1 MLIINFIPDSDREDL
16 SEKIKSGLDD
26 YKKIWKNDSTRVVK
40 AVEKT
45 TGLKFIEKEIN
56 AIVFS
61 STLNSRSFPLS
72 LNADLELDIKKGL
85 LVHELCHRLL
95 SGNHIRVRFDNYKD
109 ISLEIHKVLNLILYD
124 IWVEVYGTKLANKM
138 VEWESRSRRGIYKKA
153 WDWALGFDKKERKSK
168 FNIFRKRKG

>member
-1 MLIINFIPDSDREDL
+1 MPDSDREDL
-16 SEKIKSGLDD
+16 SEKIKRGLDD
-26 YKKIWKNDSTRVVK
+26 YKKIWNNDNLRIIK
-40 AVEKT
+40 AVKKI
-45 TGLKFIEKEIN
+45 TGLNFIEQEIN

-95 SGNHIRVRFDNYKD
+95 SGNHIRIKFDNYKD

-124 IWVEVYGTKLANKM
+124 IWVEVYGAGLANKM
-138 VEWESRSRRGIYKKA
+138 VEWESKSRRSIYKKA
-153 WDWALGFDKKERKSK
+153 WKWALGFDKKERKNE
-168 FNIFRKRKG
+168 FNIFRKNKD